1 MASRPGTSAGP
12 GSGVLTNWHALAAAL
27 ATLTGLV
34 SAGHALLNKRDPRA
48 ALGWCAVCLM
58 VPVVGALLYILFGI
72 NRVKSRAQRLRLQE
86 RNIPSGPEEAGRGHA
101 GSVPGHL
108 AELSR
113 LSSSLQRWPLT
124 EGNEVTALHNGEG
137 AYPEMLAAIDGARS
151 RVSLS
156 SYIFDSDETGRSFIE
171 ALAGASCR
179 EVEVRVLIDGV
190 GELYSWPRASRLL
203 GKAGVPVRRFAPPT
217 LIPPAIHFNL
227 RNHRKILVVDGA
239 VGFAGGMNIGD
250 RHLAERSHGHRSLDV
265 HFRFSGPVAAQ
276 LEQAFTED
284 WERAGGVWPETEFS
298 PRASAGDAS
307 CRVLTD
313 GPGEDMDKLTIVLT
327 GAVSLARQ
335 RVLVMTPYFL
345 PPRELIGAMVS
356 AALRGVDVSVI
367 LPEKSNLPYVHWA
380 TRNML
385 WELLRW
391 GVRVF
396 YQPGEFNHSKLFI
409 VDDRYVQVGSAN
421 LDPRSLRLNF
431 ELAVEVFDP
440 AFAAG
445 LIDHCLEIRGRSRE
459 VTLEEVDGRPVHQRF
474 RDALA
479 WLFSPYL

>member
-1 MASRPGTSAGP
+1 
-12 GSGVLTNWHALAAAL
+12 VLTNWHALAAAL

-34 SAGHALLNKRDPRA
+34 TAGHALLNKRDPRA
-48 ALGWCAVCLM
+48 ALGWCAICLM
-58 VPVVGALLYILFGI
+58 VPVIGALLYVLFGI
-72 NRVKSRAQRLRLQE
+72 NRVRSRARRLRLQE

-101 GSVPGHL
+101 GDVPGHL

-113 LSSSLQRWPLT
+113 LSSSLQHWPLT
-124 EGNEVTALHNGEG
+124 EGNEVTALYNGED
-137 AYPEMLAAIDGARS
+137 AYPEMLSAIEAARG

-156 SYIFDSDETGRSFIE
+156 SYIFDSDASGRSFVD
-171 ALAGASCR
+171 ALAAAAARGA
-179 EVEVRVLIDGV
+179 EVRVLVDGI
-190 GELYSWPRASRLL
+190 GELYSWPRARRLL
-203 GKAGVPVRRFAPPT
+203 RKAGVPVRRFAPPS
-217 LIPPAIHFNL
+217 LLPPAIHFNL
-227 RNHRKILVVDGA
+227 RNHRKILVVDGT

-250 RHLAERSHGHRSLDV
+250 RHLAGRPQGHRSLDI
-265 HFRFSGPVAAQ
+265 HFRFAGPVAAQ
-276 LEQAFTED
+276 LEQAFMED
-284 WERAGGVWPETEFS
+284 WERAGGLCPESDLPVS
-298 PRASAGDAS
+298 PTRGESS

-396 YQPGEFNHSKLFI
+396 YQPGDFNHSKLFI

-440 AFAAG
+440 AFAGG
-445 LIDHCLEIRGRSRE
+445 LIDHCLGIRSRSRE
-459 VTLEEVDGRPVHQRF
+459 ITLDEVDGRPIYQRF